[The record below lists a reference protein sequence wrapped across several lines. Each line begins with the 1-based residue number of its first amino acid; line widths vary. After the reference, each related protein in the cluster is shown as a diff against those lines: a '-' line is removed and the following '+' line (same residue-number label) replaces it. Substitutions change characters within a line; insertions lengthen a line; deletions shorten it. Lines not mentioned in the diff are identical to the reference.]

1 MDLKKNKKEKNLKE
15 NKNENDEEDS
25 ATEENKNVN
34 NKKNSYKEI
43 EAIEEEELKER
54 LRYRKM
60 KDLQLKEWLKRPARQ
75 QVEESKREIAYTEG
89 HYDYNIWY
97 DKYLSDRT
105 EDKEKISAETK
116 VIQP

>member
-1 MDLKKNKKEKNLKE
+1 
-15 NKNENDEEDS
+15 
-25 ATEENKNVN
+25 
-34 NKKNSYKEI
+34 
-43 EAIEEEELKER
+43 
-54 LRYRKM
+54 M

-116 VIQP
+116 CNPTLDIG